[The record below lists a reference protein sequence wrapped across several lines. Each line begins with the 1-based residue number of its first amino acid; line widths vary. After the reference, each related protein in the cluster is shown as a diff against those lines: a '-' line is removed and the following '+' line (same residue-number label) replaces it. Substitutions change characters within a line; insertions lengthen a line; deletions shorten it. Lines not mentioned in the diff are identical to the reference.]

1 MSELKFK
8 LAAGTNVGLIRDN
21 NEDNFVVCSDLGT
34 SEWLIPQ
41 VGDFADLGEKG
52 ALLVVADGMGGAN
65 AGEVA
70 SAIAIET
77 IQKEYN
83 DEQLKELDVNDDV
96 ALLEFMVKVVKNADR
111 NIKNVSMNDSSKAGM
126 GTTLVMVWLLGDKA
140 YVCWCGDSRCYV
152 LNKSKGLVQ
161 LSKDHSYVQELVDNG
176 ELEPEMMHE
185 HPLSNVITRCLGDVE
200 KEAEPDTLT
209 YRPHNGDVFM
219 LCSDGLCGL
228 VSDADITEIMKAQAE
243 DLTQCKND
251 LISAALAAG
260 GYDNVTVAM
269 AAIEKEEKKEEKKA
283 ETKEE
288 VKEEEVKAEE
298 IKAES
303 IIEENSQDDS
313 EGNSEND
320 AESKTEGEVEDE
332 NKKESDV
339 DTEKEGEDKNEEDD
353 DVELEI
359 EKPLEQKLKETN
371 PIKANSNKKKLI
383 WIIAIIVILAALI
396 TAFFFTP
403 WSEPVKQFITGQ
415 MK

>member
-41 VGDFADLGEKG
+41 AADLGERG

-77 IQKEYN
+77 IQKEFC
-83 DEQLKELDVNDDV
+83 DEQFKELDVDDDV
-96 ALLEFMVKVVKNADR
+96 AILEFMVKVVKNADR

-126 GTTLVMVWLLGDKA
+126 GTTLVMVWLLGEKA

-152 LNKSKGLVQ
+152 LNKKKGLIQ
-161 LSKDHSYVQELVDNG
+161 LSKDHSYVQELVDKG

-200 KEAEPDTLT
+200 KEAEPDTLV
-209 YRPHNGDVFM
+209 YHPHDGDVFM

-228 VSDADITEIMKAQAE
+228 VSDAAISEIMNAQSE
-243 DLTQCKND
+243 DLTLCKND

-269 AAIEKEEKKEEKKA
+269 AAI
-283 ETKEE
+283 
-288 VKEEEVKAEE
+288 KEEE
-298 IKAES
+298 
-303 IIEENSQDDS
+303 
-313 EGNSEND
+313 
-320 AESKTEGEVEDE
+320 KTETE
-332 NKKESDV
+332 
-339 DTEKEGEDKNEEDD
+339 EKEGEEGEEKKDD
-353 DVELEI
+353 EEIEI
-359 EKPLEQKLKETN
+359 EKPLAELKETN
-371 PIKANSNKKKLI
+371 PIKANKSHKKLWWTI
-383 WIIAIIVILAALI
+383 GIIIAIAALM
-396 TAFFFTP
+396 TAFYFTP
-403 WSEPVKQFITGQ
+403 WSEPVKQYIIGL

>member
-41 VGDFADLGEKG
+41 AGDFADLGEKG

-77 IQKEYN
+77 IQKEFS
-83 DEQLKELDVNDDV
+83 DEKFKELDATDDV

-111 NIKNVSMNDSSKAGM
+111 NIKNVSVNDSSKAGM
-126 GTTLVMVWLLGDKA
+126 GTTLVMVWLLGEKA

-152 LNKSKGLVQ
+152 LNKKKGLVQ

-200 KEAEPDTLT
+200 KEAEPDTLV
-209 YRPHNGDVFM
+209 YRPHDGDVFM

-228 VSDADITEIMKAQAE
+228 VSDAEITEIMNAQLD

-269 AAIEKEEKKEEKKA
+269 AAIEKVEKKEEGKEEKKE
-283 ETKEE
+283 
-288 VKEEEVKAEE
+288 
-298 IKAES
+298 
-303 IIEENSQDDS
+303 
-313 EGNSEND
+313 
-320 AESKTEGEVEDE
+320 GEEDE
-332 NKKESDV
+332 ES
-339 DTEKEGEDKNEEDD
+339 KEGEEKNDD
-353 DVELEI
+353 EEI
-359 EKPLEQKLKETN
+359 EIENPLAKELKETN
-371 PIKANSNKKKLI
+371 PIKAKKSNKVLWWTI
-383 WIIAIIVILAALI
+383 GIIIAIAALI

-403 WSEPVKQFITGQ
+403 WSEPVKQYFIGL